1 MLPVAAGFARRENPD
16 HTIDLVCKRCFRTV
30 AASKCAADLDSV
42 EQNVASFSPVS
53 LASMGRCG
61 FPIAKKNW
69 RETTIRR
76 NRKTDD

>member
-42 EQNVASFSPVS
+42 EQKRGQ
-53 LASMGRCG
+53 L
-61 FPIAKKNW
+61 FPSELGVHGTM
-69 RETTIRR
+69 RLP
-76 NRKTDD
+76 NRKEELARNHYTTEPEN